1 MSIEYT
7 RNKDRY
13 FSHRFRNTEDYWKER
28 AEKAVAL
35 TEKTSDEMLRDMK
48 EVYQKSIKELNREIE
63 AFYGRYAIENGL
75 TLEEV
80 HKRLDPKQ
88 LKSAKEEIKRYY
100 DFADPKKIG
109 RNMSREYRDELRR
122 LSARAY
128 MSRLE
133 EIKMK
138 LKHIVVKLGAEQ
150 ERRLEKALKKTYA
163 DTHARTAFTIDKG
176 LGFSGGYTAPS
187 EDALTKAVKEKWL
200 ESNYSERIWK
210 DKGLLLT
217 AIDSELLSGIAQG
230 HNPRKIAEAMSERFG
245 LNYNNCER
253 LARTEML
260 HAMNSATYSSYKEH
274 GVEKYQFV
282 CGLDERTCPECGA
295 LDGQTFEMKYAVE
308 GVNYPVIHP
317 NCVLGDN
324 VILAPDAECLTRSE
338 YSGNIFK
345 FTTTNGRS
353 FSVTPNHIMLTTRG
367 WVRAKNLI
375 KGDKVIYYS
384 AWDKVAVVGNPTDN
398 DSIPTIE
405 QLFTSLTKTFPMLRR
420 VVPAAAEY
428 FKGDVVKD
436 SKIDIVFIDRL
447 LRDKADTSLLKFFSD
462 FSLIKTGKV
471 REGVLNS
478 DSSMAKLLVC
488 FGLAA
493 DFIMESSSI
502 ADVFFGGSLTHHQL
516 VSLRLP
522 SDYNTRLI
530 QSMCNGNSTDTKSFR
545 KFINASAAV
554 IKGNNLGNRQIK
566 SGIGVSDSNSVIFK
580 DSDNRFLSTTEN
592 LSDLF
597 NRFSAFVEF
606 DNISSIRI
614 ENFTGH
620 VYDVSSM
627 STLYICNGYLSSNCR
642 CSVTPV
648 FEDEISELFNDDEN
662 TRLAYDEGRNH
673 YDVPASM
680 TYKQWRETVEKKD

>member
-7 RNKDRY
+7 RNADRY

-317 NCVLGDN
+317 
-324 VILAPDAECLTRSE
+324 R
-338 YSGNIFK
+338 
-345 FTTTNGRS
+345 
-353 FSVTPNHIMLTTRG
+353 
-367 WVRAKNLI
+367 
-375 KGDKVIYYS
+375 
-384 AWDKVAVVGNPTDN
+384 
-398 DSIPTIE
+398 
-405 QLFTSLTKTFPMLRR
+405 
-420 VVPAAAEY
+420 
-428 FKGDVVKD
+428 
-436 SKIDIVFIDRL
+436 
-447 LRDKADTSLLKFFSD
+447 
-462 FSLIKTGKV
+462 
-471 REGVLNS
+471 
-478 DSSMAKLLVC
+478 
-488 FGLAA
+488 
-493 DFIMESSSI
+493 
-502 ADVFFGGSLTHHQL
+502 
-516 VSLRLP
+516 
-522 SDYNTRLI
+522 
-530 QSMCNGNSTDTKSFR
+530 
-545 KFINASAAV
+545 
-554 IKGNNLGNRQIK
+554 
-566 SGIGVSDSNSVIFK
+566 
-580 DSDNRFLSTTEN
+580 
-592 LSDLF
+592 
-597 NRFSAFVEF
+597 
-606 DNISSIRI
+606 
-614 ENFTGH
+614 
-620 VYDVSSM
+620 
-627 STLYICNGYLSSNCR
+627 CR